1 MIRVLDPLVA
11 AQIAAGEVVER
22 PASVVKELL
31 ENALDAGARRI
42 RLAVRGGGIGEISIQ
57 DDGAGIPAAEVE
69 TAFMRHATSKL
80 SDAADLWAIA
90 TLGFRGEAL
99 PSIAAVAQVICTTR
113 CATEPLGV
121 ELRVAGGEVQS
132 RQDVGAPVG
141 TTMVVRNLFYNLP
154 VRREFLRSTAAE
166 HAAITA
172 VVTQYALAYPAVR
185 FSLIIDERVRFETT
199 GAGHLPG
206 VMLAVYGLE
215 VAQKLIPVTHDT
227 GGDISRIALDGLV
240 APAELSRASR
250 EALHVSVNGRM
261 VAPRGVIAAIFEE
274 AYHGLLLKGRFP
286 LAVLALRV
294 HPSMVDVNVHPA
306 KIEVKFRTPE
316 RVCQTAAQAI
326 QAALLRAASPPKVLR
341 ETPISDPIAPP
352 DARPMAAP
360 PVAVPPSAPPPP
372 DARPMAAPPVGGMSG
387 GARDIAERPAPH
399 PRSVPAARADAGAV
413 AQNPALPFD
422 ASAATTPR
430 WRALTQYANAYI
442 LATGSDGTLAIIDQ
456 HAAHE
461 RVTFERVRQQH
472 AARAIERQRL
482 LLELPLALSP
492 AAREVVQQQRAE
504 FAAWGFE
511 FGGTDDAPTLRAAPA
526 SIAASQLAAA
536 VLDAVDHLTDAGGD
550 PGAARDERWLITLAC
565 HTSVRAGTRLSG
577 DEQQALL
584 EQLAAC
590 EQPHHCPHG
599 RPTSIVITPQQLA
612 RRFGRLGAP

>member
-42 RLAVRGGGIGEISIQ
+42 RLVVRGGGIGEISIQ

-69 TAFMRHATSKL
+69 TAFLRHATSKL
-80 SDAADLWAIA
+80 ADAGDLWAIA

-113 CATEPLGV
+113 CAAEALGV

-141 TTMVVRNLFYNLP
+141 TTMVVRNLFYNMP

-185 FSLIIDERVRFETT
+185 LSLVIDERLRFETT

-215 VAQKLIPVTHDT
+215 VAQQLIPVTHDT
-227 GGDISRIALDGLV
+227 GGDVSRIALDGLV
-240 APAELSRASR
+240 APAELSRGSR

-274 AYHGLLLKGRFP
+274 AYHGLLMKGRFP

-326 QAALLRAASPPKVLR
+326 QAALLR
-341 ETPISDPIAPP
+341 T
-352 DARPMAAP
+352 AAP
-360 PVAVPPSAPPPP
+360 PRLLREAPATAPLPAPPEPP
-372 DARPMAAPPVGGMSG
+372 AAPPGPTTMP
-387 GARDIAERPAPH
+387 RDVPP
-399 PRSVPAARADAGAV
+399 PR
-413 AQNPALPFD
+413 
-422 ASAATTPR
+422 
-430 WRALTQYANAYI
+430 
-442 LATGSDGTLAIIDQ
+442 
-456 HAAHE
+456 
-461 RVTFERVRQQH
+461 
-472 AARAIERQRL
+472 
-482 LLELPLALSP
+482 
-492 AAREVVQQQRAE
+492 
-504 FAAWGFE
+504 
-511 FGGTDDAPTLRAAPA
+511 
-526 SIAASQLAAA
+526 
-536 VLDAVDHLTDAGGD
+536 
-550 PGAARDERWLITLAC
+550 
-565 HTSVRAGTRLSG
+565 
-577 DEQQALL
+577 
-584 EQLAAC
+584 
-590 EQPHHCPHG
+590 
-599 RPTSIVITPQQLA
+599 
-612 RRFGRLGAP
+612 